1 MIPALGSLGAA
12 DLQRQMTEYTLSQ
25 AQALQ
30 NSISIEVRF
39 AGGNLQLMQ
48 EWLGDSLLYQ
58 CQGEG
63 DLGDR
68 MARSLVESFQK
79 NAAQVIIIGTD
90 CPDANSQILAQA
102 SAQLQTFDLVLGPA
116 LDGGYYLIGLRR
128 FIPELFI
135 NINWGTAQV
144 FQQTVDVAKKLNI
157 SYVCLPALSD
167 IDRPEDLL
175 IWERILATD
184 DANIDKSNAQ

>member
-25 AQALQ
+25 AQVLQ

-39 AGGNLQLMQ
+39 AGGDLQLMQ

-68 MARSLVESFQK
+68 MVRSLLNGFEK

-102 SAQLQTFDLVLGPA
+102 FAQLQTFDLVLGPA

-128 FIPELFI
+128 FIPELFL
-135 NINWGTAQV
+135 NIHWGTSQV

-184 DANIDKSNAQ
+184 ANIDKSNAQ